1 MIACSSLVN
10 ETIQKNAQ
18 LCGFDRVIEA
28 PLSSEKIKSIIDQL
42 KLKEKVH
49 DIDIDVF
56 VNKIVDPFN
65 SYLIKTYA

>member
-42 KLKEKVH
+42 KLKER
-49 DIDIDVF
+49 F
-56 VNKIVDPFN
+56 RN
-65 SYLIKTYA
+65 L